1 MVEISYN
8 SMWPGFD
15 YTNNWFN
22 YLFNQYFKEDIVFS
36 NGNSNADIVLNSV
49 FGPRLDSKGI
59 NIFYTGEA
67 HKNNYDSKDILL
79 GFDET
84 SIENKIFRLPI
95 WYLYVNWWSEKNEVS
110 EDIGYKI
117 NINELCLEKNEK
129 DFDAFFERKFCSIV
143 SSNDVPNRFLAY
155 DAISSLG
162 KVDAYGNAFNNYYNG
177 SKLNL
182 IKNYK
187 FNICFENCIS
197 EGYVTEKL
205 FEAKLAGCIPI
216 YWGSSYSKK
225 DFNEKMFI
233 DYSDINDMGELINSI
248 NSLNISKQL
257 LKEKFCEPLFTNPP
271 LLEPIFNFF
280 DKVGLK

>member
-15 YTNNWFN
+15 YQNNWFN
-22 YLFNQYFKEDIVFS
+22 CLFLQYFKENVVFS
-36 NGNSNADIVLNSV
+36 NSNSNADIVLNSV
-49 FGPRLDSKGI
+49 FGPRLNSKNI
-59 NIFYTGEA
+59 NIFWTGEA
-67 HKNNYDSKDILL
+67 YKNNYDSNDILL

-84 SIENKIFRLPI
+84 NFLNKIYRLPI
-95 WYLYVNWWSEKNEVS
+95 WYLYINWWSNNAEISSN
-110 EDIGYKI
+110 IGYKI
-117 NINELCLEKNEK
+117 NFNELCVEKTDE
-129 DFDAFFERKFCSIV
+129 DFEEFLNRKFCSIM
-143 SSNDVPNRFLAY
+143 SGNPVPNRMLAY
-155 DAISSLG
+155 DAISTIEKIDG
-162 KVDAYGNAFNNYYNG
+162 YGNVFNNYY
-177 SKLNL
+177 SDKKIDL
-182 IKNYK
+182 INKYK

-271 LLEPIFNFF
+271 SLEPIFNFF